1 MLSKSTRNKYKTKS
15 TTQKKNKNTKK
26 SISKSISRSKSR
38 SLYKKNTKNSNDKN
52 NSNDSNNFIEI
63 SNNNIVS
70 ISMRFTT
77 NRFYTNPKTAR
88 RIIRKPLIE
97 DRIIEFIDD
106 HIKSI
111 VKNGNILSKELLQF
125 LDIDLFKAKPNDE
138 CICNNFKSYKKLNA
152 LNTFNES
159 CSCSNLT
166 PQKPP
171 IHSQS
176 KHLNTKNFII
186 QCNDYIND
194 DETDNNLLITSNKDK
209 NFKPFI
215 KFRFQTENY
224 YFLEIDHFTITTLIH
239 RYINQYLPHNT
250 LILRTTGICK
260 KSSLIGNNH
269 MAYNLMGFPEMIDAS
284 EYFDTLL
291 NDEQYDDN
299 TRYKLITNFLLQV
312 ILIHGTLQT
321 IMEFFHGN
329 YTIDNMHVKKLDT
342 QLHPFL
348 DYNIY
353 GKPVKIK
360 NLGFVIIINNFE
372 YSSFSLKSLDSKVK
386 YRFLPELSN
395 YGLIVNKII
404 KKYGNINYNN
414 IHKHMQKYRNNNSS
428 DFDLNFNKLNIIFPG
443 KYVIRNSELDI
454 LRYSGLSVFSD
465 LDLYIFFITLLD
477 NENIINYFKKTRLY
491 NTITGFMSD
500 SFLTELF
507 NILQNNNHKKH
518 IITASKA
525 MNIVIK
531 ILKTNNEPINSIWNN
546 DYLKTL
552 NILNYKLFRNIDI
565 HD

>member
-1 MLSKSTRNKYKTKS
+1 
-15 TTQKKNKNTKK
+15 
-26 SISKSISRSKSR
+26 
-38 SLYKKNTKNSNDKN
+38 
-52 NSNDSNNFIEI
+52 
-63 SNNNIVS
+63 
-70 ISMRFTT
+70 MRFTT

-166 PQKPP
+166 PQKPQ